1 MPALQNILAAL
12 GRIRV
17 VTPGDGHAV
26 RSFSA
31 ACPDISPAPNVEQAI
46 ERAEASALRVLTGGN
61 TEPHW
66 MVVTQLE
73 IVDLPNGGKGVRI
86 QVHSWGKMHSH
97 PGLPLAEFLAN
108 FEGFVA
114 ASPLDNG

>member
-1 MPALQNILAAL
+1 
-12 GRIRV
+12 
-17 VTPGDGHAV
+17 
-26 RSFSA
+26 
-31 ACPDISPAPNVEQAI
+31 
-46 ERAEASALRVLTGGN
+46 
-61 TEPHW
+61 